1 MMLKSALLATV
12 LYIMFLAILA
22 SHAQV
27 KEGAKMRSDNKV
39 KQADD
44 VLEEDDNWL
53 YDEGPEVVFARSR
66 SHIVR
71 DP

>member
-1 MMLKSALLATV
+1 MLKSALLATV
-12 LYIMFLAILA
+12 LYIIFLAII
-22 SHAQV
+22 SNHAQV

-44 VLEEDDNWL
+44 VLEEDDNWRR
-53 YDEGPEVVFARSR
+53 DEGPEVVFARSR